1 MVDATTKKLMRLLEA
16 DQPPELRSAAATV
29 LGEVGGRDA
38 ELGHALRGLVNDPD
52 PAVRCRAI
60 VALGK
65 LRIDPAL
72 PQLLDRVKEGGP
84 DGELAA
90 QAAAR
95 LGARGTRALLDL
107 MPEVAPGV
115 RRKIA
120 AALGAAGNPSAESAA
135 IDSLLDS
142 DPGVV
147 EATTRSL
154 IGTIPTLTP
163 GPRKALADQLLQLLS
178 SKKKKLP
185 QASETALVRLVA
197 SLNDARAKGPLWERT
212 LPPCPVE
219 VRAAALQALGRWP
232 EAPSRDQLRRLL
244 ACAVDADF
252 RIAAPALVMLKA
264 MPATDRSTADWL
276 PLLEAPDVAVR
287 RVALEKVGG
296 RDSAAVAAA
305 LLIQIEHPDRG
316 LRDDALNHLT
326 QLKHGREA
334 LTRAL
339 LTAATPDQAW
349 VLARAEAPFAK
360 AFPTAWR
367 EQLFT
372 KTAAALEEGDR
383 RADAWLF
390 LLRTADA
397 AETRDR
403 LENRALALRKKKDY
417 ARALIYLRTLARD
430 PACGLSIRL
439 ELAACGLKVSRQ
451 DLSAEAR
458 ANDPA
463 LEQFA
468 RLIHAQPAELSA
480 YIQKASWLT
489 PADLLYLGFHFAER
503 EGAEKK
509 FGGDMLRL
517 VIKRSPRTKVAQN
530 AKSKLRSAGLD

>member
-1 MVDATTKKLMRLLEA
+1 MVDATTKKLLRLLQA
-16 DQPPELRSAAATV
+16 GQPPDLRSAAATV

-38 ELGHALRGLVNDPD
+38 ELGHALRDLLDDAD
-52 PAVRCRAI
+52 PAVRGRAI

-65 LRIDPAL
+65 LRIEPAL
-72 PQLLDRVKEGGP
+72 PQLLTRVKEGGP

-95 LGARGTRALLDL
+95 LGAKGTRALLDL
-107 MPEVAPGV
+107 MPEVAPGI

-154 IGTIPTLTP
+154 IGMIPSLP
-163 GPRKALADQLLQLLS
+163 QGPRKALADQLLQLLS
-178 SKKKKLP
+178 SKKKKLSEP
-185 QASETALVRLVA
+185 SETALVRLVA
-197 SLNDARAKGPLWERT
+197 ALNDARARGLLWERT
-212 LPPCPVE
+212 LPSYPVE

-232 EAPSRDQLRRLL
+232 DAPSREQLRRLL
-244 ACAVDADF
+244 TCAADPDF
-252 RIAAPALVMLKA
+252 RIAAPALVMLKGL
-264 MPATDRSTADWL
+264 PAADRSATDWL

-296 RDSAAVAAA
+296 RDTAAVAEA
-305 LLIQIEHPDRG
+305 LLKLLDHPDRG
-316 LRDDALNHLT
+316 LREGALNHLT
-326 QLKHGREA
+326 ELKHGREA

-339 LTAATPDQAW
+339 LAAATPDQAW
-349 VLARAEAPFAK
+349 VLARAQAPFAK
-360 AFPTAWR
+360 AFPPDWR

-372 KTAAALEEGDR
+372 KTAAALEEADR

-397 AETRDR
+397 TQTRDR

-439 ELAACGLKVSRQ
+439 ELAACGLKISRQ

-463 LEQFA
+463 LEHFA

-480 YIQKASWLT
+480 YVQKAAWLT

-509 FGGDMLRL
+509 FGGELLRL

>member
-1 MVDATTKKLMRLLEA
+1 MVDATTKKLLRLLQA
-16 DQPPELRSAAATV
+16 GQPEELRAAAATV
-29 LGEVGGRDA
+29 LGEVGDRHA
-38 ELGHALRGLVNDPD
+38 ELGHALRDLLDDVD
-52 PAVRCRAI
+52 PAVRARAI

-65 LRIDPAL
+65 LRIEPAL
-72 PQLLDRVKEGGP
+72 PQLLARVREGGP

-95 LGARGTRALLDL
+95 LGARGTKALQDL

-135 IDSLLDS
+135 VDSLLDT

-154 IGTIPTLTP
+154 IGTIPTLAE
-163 GPRKALADQLLQLLS
+163 GPRKALADQLVQLLS
-178 SKKKKLP
+178 SKKKRLP
-185 QASETALVRLVA
+185 QPSETALVRLLA
-197 SLNDARAKGPLWERT
+197 ALNDTRAKGLLWDRT
-212 LPPCPVE
+212 LSPHPVE

-232 EAPSRDQLRRLL
+232 DAPSREQLRRLL
-244 ACAVDADF
+244 TCAADPDF
-252 RIAAPALVMLKA
+252 RLAAPALIMLKA
-264 MPATDRSTADWL
+264 LPATDRSAGEWL
-276 PLLEAPDVAVR
+276 PLLDAPDVAVR

-296 RDSAAVAAA
+296 RDTAAVAAA
-305 LLIQIEHPDRG
+305 LLKQLEHPDRG
-316 LRDDALNHLT
+316 LREDALNHLT

-334 LTRAL
+334 LTKAL
-339 LTAATPDQAW
+339 LAAPTPDQAW
-349 VLARAEAPFAK
+349 LLARAQAPFAR
-360 AFPTAWR
+360 AFPPAWR

-372 KTAAALEEGDR
+372 KTSAILEEGDR

-390 LLRTADA
+390 LLRAVDA

-468 RLIHAQPAELSA
+468 RLIHSHPTELSA
-480 YIQKASWLT
+480 YVQKATWLQ

-509 FGGDMLRL
+509 FGGEVLHL

>member
-1 MVDATTKKLMRLLEA
+1 MVDATTKKLLRLLQA
-16 DQPPELRSAAATV
+16 GQPAELRAATAAV

-38 ELGHALRGLVNDPD
+38 ELGHALRDLLDDAD
-52 PAVRCRAI
+52 PAVRAHAI
-60 VALGK
+60 IALGK
-65 LRIDPAL
+65 LRIEPAL
-72 PQLLDRVKEGGP
+72 PQLLLRVKEGGP

-95 LGARGTRALLDL
+95 LGAKGTKALQDL
-107 MPEVAPGV
+107 MPEVAPGI

-135 IDSLLDS
+135 IDSLLDT

-154 IGTIPTLTP
+154 IGTIPTLP
-163 GPRKALADQLLQLLS
+163 EGPRKTLADQLLQLLS
-178 SKKKKLP
+178 SKKKRLSQP
-185 QASETALVRLVA
+185 SETAVVRLVA
-197 SLNDARAKGPLWERT
+197 GLGDARAKNLLWDRT
-212 LPPCPVE
+212 QPPYPVE
-219 VRAAALQALGRWP
+219 VRAAALQALGRWAD
-232 EAPSRDQLRRLL
+232 APSRYQLRRLL
-244 ACAVDADF
+244 ACAADADF
-252 RIAAPALVMLKA
+252 RIAAPALVMLKGL
-264 MPATDRSTADWL
+264 PASDRSTADWL

-296 RDSAAVAAA
+296 RDTAAIAAA
-305 LLIQIEHPDRG
+305 LLQQLEHPDRG
-316 LRDDALNHLT
+316 LREEALNYLT

-334 LTRAL
+334 LTKAL
-339 LTAATPDQAW
+339 LAAATPDQAW
-349 VLARAEAPFAK
+349 LLARAQAPFAK
-360 AFPTAWR
+360 AFPPAWH

-372 KTAAALEEGDR
+372 RTVAVLEEGDR

-390 LLRTADA
+390 LLRAADA

-468 RLIHAQPAELSA
+468 RLIHSHPTELSA
-480 YIQKASWLT
+480 YAQKATWLQ

-503 EGAEKK
+503 EGPEKK
-509 FGGDMLRL
+509 FGGEILHQ